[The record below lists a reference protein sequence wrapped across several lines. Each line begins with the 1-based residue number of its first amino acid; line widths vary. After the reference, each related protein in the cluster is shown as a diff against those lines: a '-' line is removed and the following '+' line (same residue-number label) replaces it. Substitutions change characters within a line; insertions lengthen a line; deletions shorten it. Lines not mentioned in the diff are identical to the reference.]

1 MNLGESAPLK
11 LLIRREG
18 VVAADQD
25 ELRGATEISYVR
37 VMAGQ
42 RPVIFNAGGYKL
54 QTQACAGCW
63 DAGCTG
69 CLGPAD
75 GGRPLGG
82 GNRNTVLEVR
92 RGRER
97 LVARRS
103 RRPQASLDWEI
114 DLLDYLAV
122 LAGGDVDLSV
132 MPAAALRVFDV
143 IAWVEGKKEHGL

>member
-1 MNLGESAPLK
+1 MRDVLGALGQ
-11 LLIRREG
+11 LT
-18 VVAADQD
+18 VV
-25 ELRGATEISYVR
+25 G
-37 VMAGQ
+37 
-42 RPVIFNAGGYKL
+42 
-54 QTQACAGCW
+54 
-63 DAGCTG
+63 
-69 CLGPAD
+69 
-75 GGRPLGG
+75 PLGG
-82 GNRNTVLEVR
+82 GNRNAVLEVR

-103 RRPQASLDWEI
+103 GQPPASLDWEI